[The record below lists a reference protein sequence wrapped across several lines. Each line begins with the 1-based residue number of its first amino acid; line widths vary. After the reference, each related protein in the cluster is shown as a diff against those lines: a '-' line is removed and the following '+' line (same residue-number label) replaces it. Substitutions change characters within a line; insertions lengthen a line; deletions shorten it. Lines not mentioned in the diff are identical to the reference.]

1 MYRNKSH
8 LLKDK
13 ANTEYTMTIK
23 LHLALF
29 PDYITF
35 LQPQFKAILGWHL
48 KDPCFR
54 PGADLKTILQR
65 WGVWLLWLDP
75 LVDKAKLVFLQAGSS
90 NLPNFSFMFVG
101 LFIWSI
107 KNDGSSCPTLKN
119 LARHLAACKLAAICQ
134 GSYMY
139 DTVSGSKLKLTSP
152 SFFTR

>member
-65 WGVWLLWLDP
+65 QGVWLLWLDP
-75 LVDKAKLVFLQAGSS
+75 LVDKAKLVFLQAGRQAVRIFQIFLLCLLACSS
-90 NLPNFSFMFVG
+90 EV
-101 LFIWSI
+101 
-107 KNDGSSCPTLKN
+107 
-119 LARHLAACKLAAICQ
+119 
-134 GSYMY
+134 
-139 DTVSGSKLKLTSP
+139 
-152 SFFTR
+152 